1 MGTVAQM
8 EAARRRL
15 VAAAAALGD
24 VDQVGPQLVP
34 AQELRLGDLVAM
46 RRWKRGTHVSEV
58 CALRCVGDDVI
69 VDCVDGSGFTT
80 SRGNLVLTLGGCDV
94 FTLGTLSQSG
104 DEA

>member
-1 MGTVAQM
+1 MASVAQQ
-8 EAARRRL
+8 EAARKRL
-15 VAAAAALGD
+15 EVAVRILTDGRG
-24 VDQVGPQLVP
+24 GPQLVP

-46 RRWKRGTHVSEV
+46 RGWNRGTQVSEV

-94 FTLGTLSQSG
+94 FTLGTPTERG
-104 DEA
+104 NEG